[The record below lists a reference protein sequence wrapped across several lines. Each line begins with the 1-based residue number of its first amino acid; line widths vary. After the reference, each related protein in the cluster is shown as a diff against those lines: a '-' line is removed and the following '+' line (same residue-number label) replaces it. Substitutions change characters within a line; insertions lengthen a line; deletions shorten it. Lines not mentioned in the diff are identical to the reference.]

1 MEPHVVCATEAET
14 GLPTSQFDFSRNS
27 EASYNEME
35 PPFNGK
41 VGQAF
46 AGLLENCGVQKLTHL
61 ETLHHIP
68 HYSQMVSLY
77 SKVWGNCKAPPTT

>member
-1 MEPHVVCATEAET
+1 MELHVVCATEAET
-14 GLPTSQFDFSRNS
+14 GHSTSLFNFNRNS

-41 VGQAF
+41 VGHGQA
-46 AGLLENCGVQKLTHL
+46 GRLETCGVQKLTHL